1 MQQLIQCMR
10 TSKMKYLNI
19 IKSIIFLSILF
30 ILFILLSD
38 LFVPKNNYKKLGM
51 NNIEANG
58 ILGEKDNSIDVLFLG
73 DSEAYTSMS
82 PLIMYNKY
90 GFTSYVCATPG
101 QRIYDTLKYFNK
113 ALEKQ
118 KPKVI
123 VIETNAIYR
132 KYNFF
137 ENMVANWKNYFP
149 LFEYHNRWKE
159 LNKNDFIGKV
169 EYTYMHPN
177 KGFKIK
183 RKIVPAKLKDYMKET
198 DKRKYVPSNNAS
210 YIQKM
215 IKVCKENNIKLV
227 LISSPSIKNWN
238 YSKHLGIASFA
249 SKNNLNYYDLNV
261 GNAADIDWLNDT
273 VDKGD
278 HLNINGAKKSSLKI
292 GEYLVNNYDL
302 IDHRGEEEYSSW
314 DIRSQEF
321 MEEIEK

>member
-1 MQQLIQCMR
+1 MQQLIQCMQ
-10 TSKMKYLNI
+10 TSKMKYSNI
-19 IKSIIFLSILF
+19 IKPIVFLGILF
-30 ILFILLSD
+30 VMFTLLSN

-58 ILGEKDNSIDVLFLG
+58 ILGEKENSIDVLFLG

-149 LFEYHNRWKE
+149 FFEYHNRWKD
-159 LNKNDFIGKV
+159 LNKDDFTGKV
-169 EYTYMHPN
+169 EYTYTHPN

-183 RKIVPAKLKDYMKET
+183 RKIVPATLKDYMKET
-198 DKRKYVPSNNAS
+198 NKGKHVPNNNVS

-215 IKVCKENNIKLV
+215 IKICKEKNIKLV

-249 SKNNLNYYDLNV
+249 AENNLNYYDLNV
-261 GNAADIDWLNDT
+261 GNAADIDWLKDT

-278 HLNINGAKKSSLKI
+278 HLNIKGAKKSSLKI
-292 GEYLVNNYDL
+292 GEYLINNYDL

-314 DIRSQEF
+314 DVRAQEF
-321 MEEIEK
+321 IEETEK